1 MPINGRHYDWED
13 VSITM
18 PGGTLID
25 VLEIS
30 YDDEKE
36 MTEVY
41 GKGGM
46 PRGYRRGNYKAS
58 GKLSL
63 HREEFN
69 RMIAIV
75 GTYEAPP
82 VPIGVRY
89 ANNDQGQVLDI
100 LKDVKFVKRSWQAQ
114 QGSAEMKVDLDFKIL
129 GGVFPNGLP
138 PQTLL

>member
-36 MTEVY
+36 IKEVY

-46 PRGYRRGNYKAS
+46 PRGYRRGNYQAS
-58 GKLSL
+58 GKLSM

-75 GTYEAPP
+75 GSYEAPP
-82 VPIGVRY
+82 VPIAVRW
-89 ANNDQGQVLDI
+89 ANEDQGQSLDI
-100 LKDVKFVKRSWQAQ
+100 LKDCKFNKRSFGAQ
-114 QGSAEMKVDLDFKIL
+114 QGGTDMKVDLEFRIL

-138 PQTLL
+138 PQTLV